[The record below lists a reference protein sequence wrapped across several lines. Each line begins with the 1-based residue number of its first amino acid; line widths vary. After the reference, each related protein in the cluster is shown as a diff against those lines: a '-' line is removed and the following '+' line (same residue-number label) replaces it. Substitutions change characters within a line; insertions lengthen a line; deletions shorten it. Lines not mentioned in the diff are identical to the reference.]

1 TSKEIKKI
9 IEKESGKV
17 YTLRHIQR
25 LLHKMGFNLITPRT
39 NHIRHDEKAVKK
51 FQDGF
56 KKNSNQPIWTIF

>member
-39 NHIRHDEKAVKK
+39 NHIRHDEKASVLRCLIFEHKVKV
-51 FQDGF
+51 
-56 KKNSNQPIWTIF
+56 